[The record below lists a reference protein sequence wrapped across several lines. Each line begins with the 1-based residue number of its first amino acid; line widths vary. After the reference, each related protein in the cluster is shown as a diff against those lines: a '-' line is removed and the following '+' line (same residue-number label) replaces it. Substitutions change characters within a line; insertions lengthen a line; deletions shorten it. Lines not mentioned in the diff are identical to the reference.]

1 MLAIPGHHT
10 TRTGST
16 RDSSRQCRHNASLR
30 HSGVGES
37 TMERFDDQAL
47 ARGPA
52 LVWVRYDV
60 ADQPLTVILVSA
72 VGRSV
77 KKKRLYR
84 TRHWFSLIGAC
95 TCRRCFKPVDLLPSR
110 SQREPHST
118 QFLRNNRLRVDTP
131 LPLRL
136 C

>member
-1 MLAIPGHHT
+1 
-10 TRTGST
+10 
-16 RDSSRQCRHNASLR
+16 
-30 HSGVGES
+30 
-37 TMERFDDQAL
+37 MERFDDQAL

-77 KKKRLYR
+77 KKK
-84 TRHWFSLIGAC
+84 
-95 TCRRCFKPVDLLPSR
+95 
-110 SQREPHST
+110 PHSIE
-118 QFLRNNRLRVDTP
+118 FSGSP
-131 LPLRL
+131 LDFR